1 MDKAQ
6 RYRQEQSEMTVRR
19 LLQQFARYPE
29 PGKVKT
35 RLQTQLSAEESCAV
49 HESLLLRTARTL
61 VQAELGDQELW
72 LDRAGEHSTLS
83 SALGMGMAGPY
94 LQRGGDLGERMYAS
108 LHEGLGRAEAVVL
121 VGSDCPVLS
130 RDYLLAAFQSLERA
144 DVVLGP
150 AEDGGFVLIGCTS
163 VHEDMFAGVS
173 WGGDEVLETTR
184 ANFERLGLAD
194 AYLATLYDVDS
205 PDDLRRWR
213 REQS

>member
-1 MDKAQ
+1 
-6 RYRQEQSEMTVRR
+6 MTERR

-29 PGKVKT
+29 RGKVKT
-35 RLQTQLSAEESCAV
+35 RLQTQLTAQESCDV

-61 VQAELGDQELW
+61 VHSELGDRELW
-72 LDRAGEHSTLS
+72 LDRAGEHATLTL
-83 SALGMGMAGPY
+83 ALSMGMTGPY
-94 LQRGGDLGERMYAS
+94 LQRGSDLGERMYAA
-108 LHEGLGRAEAVVL
+108 LRDGLAHADAVVL

-130 RDYLLAAFQSLERA
+130 REYLLAAFQALGSA

-150 AEDGGFVLIGCTS
+150 AEDGGFVLIGCTK

-184 ANFERLGLAD
+184 ANLESLGLAN
-194 AYLATLYDVDS
+194 AYLATLYDVDT